1 MAHASNLAAV
11 ALLALAAISITL
23 TLSAHLALRRALHRR
38 RAPPGPARMPPISV
52 LKPLKGCDDGLYENL
67 VALARQDYPAFE
79 IVCGTADPRDP
90 ARAVAERVRDE
101 HPHVRITVV
110 AGAPDFGLNPK
121 VTNLRHIAASARHEH
136 WLISDS
142 NVRPDPGYLR
152 AMATALDAPGVG
164 LVHSMLAGVGEQSLG
179 ATLENLHLNGWVAS
193 AVAGADVLA
202 GHACV
207 IGKSMLFR
215 SRDLDRVGG
224 WHGVRDILAEDYVLG
239 QRFAAAG
246 LGVALSPHALPVV
259 SARRSLAAFC
269 NRHVRWSQMRRRVAP
284 WTYLAEP
291 LLNPA
296 PALIAV
302 GALGAAGRLGGAHD
316 TLLALLAVALF
327 LAKVAAD
334 AVQARALRGRPVPSA
349 QLALVPVKDCLALG
363 MWALGLVWREID
375 WRGHRMRIG
384 PGSALAPVDARA
396 WTLERALRVAHTLAR
411 IPWRLASLTL
421 RHTWRALGRATAGAQ
436 EAA

>member
-1 MAHASNLAAV
+1 MAHASILAAF
-11 ALLALAAISITL
+11 ALLALTTISITL
-23 TLSAHLALRRALHRR
+23 TLSAHLAVRRTLRRRHR
-38 RAPPGPARMPPISV
+38 PPSARLPAISV

-67 VALARQDYPAFE
+67 IALARQDYPDFE
-79 IVCGTADPRDP
+79 IVCGTAGPRDP

-110 AGAPDFGLNPK
+110 TGATDFGLNPK
-121 VTNLRHIAASARHEH
+121 VTNLRHIAASARHAC

-142 NVRPDPGYLR
+142 NVRPAPGYLR
-152 AMATALDAPGVG
+152 SMAAALDVPGVG
-164 LVHSMLAGVGEQSLG
+164 LVHSVLAGVGEESFG
-179 ATLENLHLNGWVAS
+179 AALENLHMNGWVAS

-215 SRDLDRVGG
+215 SGDLDRAGG
-224 WHGVRDILAEDYVLG
+224 WQGVRDILAEDYVLG

-246 LGVALSPHALPVV
+246 LRVALSPHALPVV
-259 SARRSLAAFC
+259 SARRSVGEFC
-269 NRHVRWSQMRRRVAP
+269 NRHVRWSQMRRNIAP

-291 LLNPA
+291 LLNPV
-296 PALIAV
+296 PFLIAV
-302 GALGAAGRLGGAHD
+302 GSLACAGRLGTTHD
-316 TLLALLAVALF
+316 ALLALLALALIP
-327 LAKVAAD
+327 AKIALD
-334 AVQARALRGRPVPSA
+334 ASQARALRGRPVPVA
-349 QLALVPVKDCLALG
+349 QLALVPVKDCLVLG

-384 PGSALAPVDARA
+384 PGSALAPIDAHA
-396 WTLERALRVAHTLAR
+396 WTLERALRLACAPAR
-411 IPWRLASLTL
+411 VPWRLASAPV
-421 RHTWRALGRATAGAQ
+421 RHTWRALRRVTAGAQ

>member
-1 MAHASNLAAV
+1 MAHASILAAF
-11 ALLALAAISITL
+11 ALLALAAISVAL
-23 TLSAHLALRRALHRR
+23 TLGAHLALRRTLRR
-38 RAPPGPARMPPISV
+38 QRERPAPARMPPISV

-67 VALARQDYPAFE
+67 VALARQDYPE
-79 IVCGTADPRDP
+79 LELVCGTADPRDP

-110 AGAPDFGLNPK
+110 TGGANLGLNPK
-121 VTNLRHIAASARHEH
+121 VANLRHIAASARYDH

-142 NVRPDPGYLR
+142 NVRPDPDYLR

-164 LVHSMLAGVGEQSLG
+164 LVHSTLAGVGEESLG

-202 GHACV
+202 SHACV
-207 IGKSMLFR
+207 IGKSMLFHH
-215 SRDLDRVGG
+215 RDLDRAGG
-224 WHGVRDILAEDYVLG
+224 WQSVRDILAEDYVLG

-246 LGVALSPHALPVV
+246 LHVALSPHPLPVV
-259 SARRSLAAFC
+259 SARRSLGAFC
-269 NRHVRWSQMRRRVAP
+269 NRHVRWSQMRRNIAP

-291 LLNPA
+291 LLNPV
-296 PALIAV
+296 PSLLAV
-302 GALGAAGRLGGAHD
+302 GMLGGAGRLGSAHD
-316 TLLALLAVALF
+316 TPLALLALALI
-327 LAKVAAD
+327 LTKIAAD
-334 AVQARALRGRPVPSA
+334 AAQARALRGRPVPLA
-349 QLALVPVKDCLALG
+349 QLALVPVKDCLVLG

-384 PGSALAPVDARA
+384 PGSALAPIDAHT
-396 WTLERALRVAHTLAR
+396 WTLERALRLTHV
-411 IPWRLASLTL
+411 PWRLASFTL
-421 RHTWRALGRATAGAQ
+421 RHAWRALRRMTAGAQ

>member
-1 MAHASNLAAV
+1 MAHVSSLASVLAPLSLAALALV
-11 ALLALAAISITL
+11 LLAAASVAVTAGAQLAVRRVLRRRHAQPAP
-23 TLSAHLALRRALHRR
+23 AHL
-38 RAPPGPARMPPISV
+38 PPISV

-67 VALARQDYPAFE
+67 VALARQDYPDFE
-79 IVCGTADPRDP
+79 IVCGAADPADP
-90 ARAVAERVRDE
+90 AVAVAERVRDE
-101 HPHVRITVV
+101 HPHVRIAVV
-110 AGAPDFGLNPK
+110 TGAAAFGFNPK
-121 VTNLRHIAASARHEH
+121 VTNLRHIAASARHAC

-152 AMATALDAPGVG
+152 AMAAALLRPGVG
-164 LVHSMLAGVGEQSLG
+164 LVHSVLAGVGEDSLG
-179 ATLENLHLNGWVAS
+179 AALENLHMNGWVAS

-224 WHGVRDILAEDYVLG
+224 WQGVRDLLAEDYVLG

-259 SARRSLAAFC
+259 SARRSIGEFW
-269 NRHVRWSQMRRRVAP
+269 NRHVRWSQMRRHIVP

-291 LLNPA
+291 LLNPV
-296 PALIAV
+296 PFLLAV
-302 GALGAAGRLGGAHD
+302 MTLAGGRWLGTAHDPLLALGAA
-316 TLLALLAVALF
+316 TLVLI
-327 LAKVAAD
+327 KIAAD
-334 AVQARALRGRPVPSA
+334 ASQARALRGQPLALSR
-349 QLALVPVKDCLALG
+349 LALVPVKDCLVLG
-363 MWALGLVWREID
+363 MWTLGLVWREID

-384 PGSALAPVDARA
+384 PGSALTPVD
-396 WTLERALRVAHTLAR
+396 E
-411 IPWRLASLTL
+411 RLAVTVE
-421 RHTWRALGRATAGAQ
+421 